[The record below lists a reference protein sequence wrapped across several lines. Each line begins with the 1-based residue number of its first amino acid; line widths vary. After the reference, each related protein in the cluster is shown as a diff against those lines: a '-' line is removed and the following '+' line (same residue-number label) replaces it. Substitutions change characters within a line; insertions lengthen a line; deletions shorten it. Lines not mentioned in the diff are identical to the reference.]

1 MSRNPDPPTL
11 SQEDR
16 ENLRTM
22 RLVRSKTNGDERSRQ
37 LFTLTLLKLQKQ
49 LAALSGIAGAQ

>member
-1 MSRNPDPPTL
+1 MSRNPDPPAL

-16 ENLRTM
+16 ENLRTL
-22 RLVRSKTNGDERSRQ
+22 RLVRSKTNGDDRTRQ

-49 LAALSGIAGAQ
+49 LAELSGTAGEQ